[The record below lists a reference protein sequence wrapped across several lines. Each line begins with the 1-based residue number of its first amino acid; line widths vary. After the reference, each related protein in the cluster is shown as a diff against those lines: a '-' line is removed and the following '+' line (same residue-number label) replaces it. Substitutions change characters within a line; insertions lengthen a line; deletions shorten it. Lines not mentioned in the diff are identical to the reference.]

1 LGNSVDLRD
10 VHRTSRETDVLD
22 ESRKEILVADV
33 YPAIVVLARNVCV
46 VRSDVLPLLDVD
58 YFPSLGG
65 D

>member
-1 LGNSVDLRD
+1 MRG

-33 YPAIVVLARNVCV
+33 YPAIVVTRNVCI
-46 VRSDVLPLLDVD
+46 VRSDVSSLLDVD

>member
-1 LGNSVDLRD
+1 MRV

-33 YPAIVVLARNVCV
+33 YPAIVVVARNVCI
-46 VRSDVLPLLDVD
+46 VRSDVSSLLDVD

-65 D
+65 N

>member
-1 LGNSVDLRD
+1 MGNSVDLRG
-10 VHRTSRETDVLD
+10 VHRTSCETDVLD

-33 YPAIVVLARNVCV
+33 YPAIVVVARNVCI
-46 VRSDVLPLLDVD
+46 VRSDVSSLLDVD